1 MIDTGKKAIW
11 IFLIMVCSFQV
22 IPADT
27 PRVWF
32 SSPQND
38 DMWIREKKIE
48 VRLQNID
55 AKKIRS
61 VEIYLDGKFI
71 KEFKSPPYTMTYN
84 FGQLP
89 KNRSLR
95 VLVKDIHKI
104 VILEREIKSYHFD
117 DTRIVDVAQVVVP
130 VVVTDQNGYYIKD
143 LKKDDF
149 IITEEGVIQE
159 ITYFAKK
166 GKTKFNLALLMDIS
180 SSMKDKIGDVKDAA
194 KIFLEALIS
203 KNDKAIIIMFNHEVF
218 EDTDFTNNIDEL
230 INSLSIAFPF
240 GATALY
246 DAIAYSIKLL
256 RGIPGRNIIILFSDG
271 EDNSSYIDPYSLIKK
286 VEKSNCVIY
295 SIGKRTAFFDD
306 IRYQDILKNISV
318 SSGGIT
324 FMFDDVSDIPA
335 IYREIRRDIRAKYI
349 VQFKPKKKGKLKRFR
364 KITVKV
370 KGKKRYKIR
379 TIKGYYY

>member
-149 IITEEGVIQE
+149 VITEEGVIQE

>member
-1 MIDTGKKAIW
+1 MIRLNRILL
-11 IFLIMVCSFQV
+11 FLLITVFISQALFT
-22 IPADT
+22 AT

-38 DMWIREKKIE
+38 DIWVGKKQIE
-48 VRLQNID
+48 IKFRDID
-55 AKKIRS
+55 LKKIRS
-61 VEIYLDGKFI
+61 VEIYLDGKFL
-71 KEFKSPPYTMTYN
+71 KELKAPPYVMNYD
-84 FGQLP
+84 FGQIP
-89 KNRSLR
+89 KNRSLK
-95 VLVKDIHKI
+95 VLVKDLHKI
-104 VILEREIKSYHFD
+104 VILEKEINSYQFD
-117 DTRIVDVAQVVVP
+117 DARIVDVAQVVVP

-143 LKKDDF
+143 LNKDSF
-149 IITEEGVIQE
+149 VITEDGMEQP
-159 ITYFAKK
+159 ITYFDKK

-194 KIFLEALIS
+194 KIFLEALIT
-203 KNDKAIIIMFNHEVF
+203 KNDKAIIVMFNHEVF

-246 DAIAYSIKLL
+246 DAIAYCIKLL
-256 RGIPGRNIIILFSDG
+256 KGIPGRNIIILFSDG
-271 EDNSSYIDPYSLIKK
+271 EDNSSYIDPYTLIKR
-286 VEKSNCVIY
+286 VEQSNSVIY

-324 FMFDDVSDIPA
+324 FLFDDISDLPT
-335 IYREIRRDIRAKYI
+335 IYRQIRRDIRAKYI
-349 VQFKPKKKGKLKRFR
+349 LQFKPRKKGKLKRFR
-364 KITVKV
+364 KIKVTV
-370 KGKKRYKIR
+370 KGKKRYIIR